1 MQACLKL
8 INFELLVFMSLKI
21 AGVNVPKGTTTKID
35 ANIARLPS
43 GTVIDIPIIVHRAE
57 QDGPSLLLLA
67 GMHGDEINGVEIMRR
82 IIRDK
87 LYEVQLGMVICIPII
102 NIYGF
107 INFSRDVPDGKDIN
121 RSFPGAKNG
130 SLASQVANFLMEEII
145 PYIDYG
151 IDFHTGGARINNSPQ
166 IRVKTDDP
174 QNLEL
179 AQVFATKFILNSPFR
194 DKSLRKEA
202 FKLGKRILVYE
213 GGESQRLRKTAID
226 EGIQGMLR
234 VMKHLGMRSS
244 APEPAFRTVFIER
257 STWVRARSAGLHYSY
272 SRNGTE
278 VTRKDVMGKV
288 CDPYGTYELKIKA
301 PHEGHIIAINNN
313 PVVNRGDALFHL
325 GIGKNQ

>member
-1 MQACLKL
+1 M
-8 INFELLVFMSLKI
+8 NLKI
-21 AGVNVPKGTTTKID
+21 AGVSVPKGTTTKID

-43 GTVIDIPIIVHRAE
+43 GTIIDIPIIVHRAAQE
-57 QDGPSLLLLA
+57 GPSLLLLA

-87 LYEVQLGMVICIPII
+87 LYEVQAGTVVCIPII

-130 SLASQVANFLMEEII
+130 SLASQVACFLMEEII

-151 IDFHTGGARINNSPQ
+151 IDFHTGGSRINNSPQ

-174 QNLEL
+174 INLEL
-179 AQVFATKFILNSPFR
+179 ARVFATRFILNSPFR

-213 GGESQRLRKTAID
+213 GGESQRLRKSAID
-226 EGIQGMLR
+226 EGISGMQR
-234 VMKHLGMRSS
+234 VMKHLGMRPD
-244 APEPAFRTVFIER
+244 APEPAHKTVYIDK
-257 STWVRARSAGLHYSY
+257 SSWVRAKSAGLHYSY
-272 SRNGTE
+272 SRNGSE
-278 VTRKDVMGKV
+278 VAQKEVLGKV

-301 PHEGHIIAINNN
+301 PHAGHVIAINNN

-325 GIGKNQ
+325 GN

>member
-1 MQACLKL
+1 MP
-8 INFELLVFMSLKI
+8 V
-21 AGVNVPKGTTTKID
+21 GTTTKID

-57 QDGPSLLLLA
+57 QEGPSLLLLA

-87 LYEVQLGMVICIPII
+87 LYEVNAGTVVCIPII

-121 RSFPGAKNG
+121 RSFPGSKNG
-130 SLASQVANFLMEEII
+130 SLASQVAHFLMEEII

-166 IRVKTDDP
+166 IRVKTEDP
-174 QNLEL
+174 QNMEL
-179 AQVFATKFILNSPFR
+179 ARVFGTKFILNSPFR

-213 GGESQRLRKTAID
+213 GGESQRLRKSAID
-226 EGIQGMLR
+226 EGINGMLR
-234 VMKHLGMRSS
+234 VMKHLGMRKNAPAQSYETVYIDKSS
-244 APEPAFRTVFIER
+244 WI
-257 STWVRARSAGLHYSY
+257 RAKSAGLHYSY
-272 SRNGTE
+272 SRNGSE
-278 VTRKDVMGKV
+278 VMAKEVMGKV
-288 CDPYGTYELKIKA
+288 CDPYGTFELKVKA
-301 PHEGHIIAINNN
+301 PHSGHVIAINNN
-313 PVVNRGDALFHL
+313 PVVNRGDALFHF
-325 GIGKNQ
+325 GN